1 MDDYQKLVAK
11 ALVSVDEILPW
22 DLEEE
27 IAQNSDLILL
37 DIREQAEFE
46 MMHIK
51 DALHVARG
59 VLEGACVWNYININD
74 VIFYI
79 QHF

>member
-27 IAQNSDLILL
+27 IALWCHHSSKRKRL
-37 DIREQAEFE
+37 QA
-46 MMHIK
+46 HH
-51 DALHVARG
+51 AQHVAR
-59 VLEGACVWNYININD
+59 L
-74 VIFYI
+74 
-79 QHF
+79 

>member
-27 IAQNSDLILL
+27 LKAN
-37 DIREQAEFE
+37 F
-46 MMHIK
+46 
-51 DALHVARG
+51 
-59 VLEGACVWNYININD
+59 N
-74 VIFYI
+74 
-79 QHF
+79 